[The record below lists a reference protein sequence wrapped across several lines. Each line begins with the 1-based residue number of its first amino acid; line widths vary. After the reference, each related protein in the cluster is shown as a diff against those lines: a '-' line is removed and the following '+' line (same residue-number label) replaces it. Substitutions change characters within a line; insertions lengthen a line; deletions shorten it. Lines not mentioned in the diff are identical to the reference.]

1 MQGSLKNLF
10 VKPLDMPKLLQIN
23 VTANWGSTGKIAEQ
37 IGLAAMDAGWESY
50 LAYSRNSN
58 NSQSSLIKI
67 GSRLGTLWHVLQ
79 ARLFDRAGLG
89 GVIATK
95 KLIRE
100 IDSIR
105 PDIVHLHNIHGYV
118 LNYKLLFEY
127 INKVHIPVVWTFHDF
142 WAITGHCAFFYQ
154 CDKWRYGCGRC
165 DKVKDYPY
173 SFMDNSQRNILMKKQ
188 SYAESDLSVVT
199 VSEWMKDFVKE
210 SILKDAPV
218 CAIPNGIDIKVFHP
232 VSVTRNIGLANTD
245 YVIMAVAIKWDARK
259 GFQDYIRLSGLLA
272 EDEKIVLV
280 GLDEKQIK
288 QLPSGIIGLQK
299 TDSQEQL
306 AELYSRADVVLSLSY
321 AETFGLTIAESMAC
335 GTPVIA
341 YDNTAQADLLT
352 EETGIKV
359 KTGDVDGVY
368 EAIRMMRKIGKDH
381 FSQACRAR
389 AEEHFDKE
397 KCFKKYI
404 ELYEEILNR
413 SK

>member
-1 MQGSLKNLF
+1 MKNLF

-58 NSQSSLIKI
+58 KSQSSLIKI
-67 GSRLGTLWHVLQ
+67 GSRFSTFLHVLQ

-142 WAITGHCAFFYQ
+142 WAITGHCAYFYR

-165 DKVKDYPY
+165 DKINSYPR
-173 SFMDNSQRNILMKKQ
+173 SFKDNSRHNLQIKQQ
-188 SYAESDLSVVT
+188 SYAQSDIYIVT

-218 CAIPNGIDIKVFHP
+218 CTIPNGIDIKVFHP
-232 VSVTRNIGLANTD
+232 VTVARNMGLVKKD
-245 YVIMAVAIKWDARK
+245 YVILAVAIKWDARK

-288 QLPSGIIGLQK
+288 QLPSGIIGLQR
-299 TDSQEQL
+299 TETQEQL
-306 AELYSRADVVLSLSY
+306 VELYSRADVVLSLSY

-335 GTPVIA
+335 GTPVVV
-341 YDNTAQADLLT
+341 YDNTAQSDLVT
-352 EETGIKV
+352 DDTGIKV
-359 KTGDVDGVY
+359 QTGDVQQAY
-368 EAIRMMRKIGKDH
+368 KAIRTIRQSGKEMY
-381 FSQACRAR
+381 SAACRAR

-404 ELYEEILNR
+404 ELYEEILNK